1 MDKHG
6 KVWMNPSRPIQ
17 FFSDATCA
25 LDQAQVVVVPVPY
38 DGTSTWGKG
47 ADKGPEALILAS
59 EHLEGY
65 DIETRYEVCD
75 HGFYTDD
82 PVTEKRSPE
91 AMVQAVYT
99 RVKQRLDQNKLCI
112 TLGGEHSVS
121 IGAVQAHAE
130 KFSDLTVLQLDAHS
144 DLRDEYHGSKF
155 NHACVM
161 SRIQEQCPIVQVGIR
176 SMDAHE
182 LARMD
187 PDRMFFAEDI
197 LGPDRKPWIER
208 AIDKMSSRVYVT
220 IDLDVFD
227 SSVMPSTGTPEPGG
241 LFWYDVLRFLRR
253 VSKERMIVGFDVVEL
268 CPNEAN
274 RAPDFLAAKLV
285 YKLSGYIFSSL

>member
-1 MDKHG
+1 MS
-6 KVWMNPSRPIQ
+6 PSDPIQ
-17 FFSDATCA
+17 FFPDLPCTS
-25 LDQAQVVVVPVPY
+25 DQAQIVLVPVPY

-47 ADKGPEALILAS
+47 ADKGPEALIRAS

-75 HGFYTDD
+75 HGFYTED
-82 PVTEKRSPE
+82 PVTENRSPE
-91 AMVQAVYT
+91 AMVQAVYA
-99 RVKQRLDQNKLCI
+99 RVKQRLDQNKFCI

-161 SRIQEQCPIVQVGIR
+161 SRIQEMCSIVQVGIR

-182 LARMD
+182 LSRMD
-187 PDRMFFAEDI
+187 PDRMFFAETI
-197 LGPDRKPWIER
+197 LGHRPKPWVER
-208 AIDKMSSRVYVT
+208 AIEKMAPKVYVT
-220 IDLDVFD
+220 LDLDVFD
-227 SSVMPSTGTPEPGG
+227 SSIMPSTGTPEPGG

-253 VSKERMIVGFDVVEL
+253 VSNDRMIVGFDVVEL
-268 CPNEAN
+268 CPNHAN

-285 YKLSGYIFSSL
+285 YKLASYIFSAY